1 MNNSQLQSSFVG
13 LSSRD
18 SFGQVIVELGKEH
31 ENIVALTADLTG
43 SVKLAKFK
51 EIFPERFFNFG
62 IAEQNM
68 MGAAA
73 GLTLADKMPF
83 VCTYAVFSSMR
94 ACEQVR
100 TDIAYNGLPVRIV
113 STHGGFSFGIAGAT
127 HHAIEDIGI
136 NRVISGMTVLVP
148 ADGVE
153 TASIVRAL
161 IDLKGPAY
169 VRLSR
174 IKEKQVYHQDFDYK
188 IGQPGLLREGKDILL
203 IATGGQVGESLEAA
217 KLLGEHHIEAGVMN
231 ISTIKPMDQEAVVR
245 LINGYPNAM
254 TIEEHNVMNGL
265 GSAVAE
271 VIALNN
277 LDVHFKMHG
286 LYDVF
291 TTSGPYRD
299 MLRYYQLDA
308 EGICETVLKFLD
320 E

>member
-62 IAEQNM
+62 I
-68 MGAAA
+68 
-73 GLTLADKMPF
+73 
-83 VCTYAVFSSMR
+83 TYAVFSSMR